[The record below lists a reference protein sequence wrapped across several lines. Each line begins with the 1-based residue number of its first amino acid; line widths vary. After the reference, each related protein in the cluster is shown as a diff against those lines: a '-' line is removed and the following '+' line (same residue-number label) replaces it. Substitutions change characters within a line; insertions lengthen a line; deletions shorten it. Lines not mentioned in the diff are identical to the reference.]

1 MKGRMKNERKE
12 SRHVGLNKNRI
23 NTTIK
28 IIKRNKKEEIDEM
41 DIAWLKQ
48 RKNEGLMKLKN
59 EGQGNKENAERTGRK
74 EEKKRRLR
82 DINDGKSEGMR
93 EWRSRKNRM
102 TGKLQESEWRK
113 EWKKIGKR
121 EE

>member
-41 DIAWLKQ
+41 DIA
-48 RKNEGLMKLKN
+48 
-59 EGQGNKENAERTGRK
+59 
-74 EEKKRRLR
+74 
-82 DINDGKSEGMR
+82 
-93 EWRSRKNRM
+93 
-102 TGKLQESEWRK
+102 
-113 EWKKIGKR
+113 
-121 EE
+121 